1 MVNTLPYMQFY
12 PTDYLSD
19 TQHLTTI
26 EHGAYFLLILN
37 YWQRGCA
44 LPDDDRRLAGIT
56 KMTIEQWLNARST
69 VVEFFCVSDGK
80 WTHTRIE
87 SDIAKAK
94 STRKQQ
100 SEAGKKSAA
109 KRLKKKRILTVVE
122 TPFNGR
128 STDDERTFIYTDTDT
143 DTDYSFQSSIGNHGI
158 R

>member
-1 MVNTLPYMQFY
+1 MVNSLPYMQFY

-37 YWQRGCA
+37 YWQRGCP
-44 LPDDDRRLAGIT
+44 LPDDDRRLAGIA
-56 KMTIEQWLNARST
+56 KMSLEQWLNARST
-69 VVEFFCVSDGK
+69 VVEFFCVADGK

-100 SEAGKKSAA
+100 SEAGKRSAA
-109 KRLKKKRILTVVE
+109 KRLKKRKNLTVVE